1 MPDDKDLEA
10 PEVAGELPDPTD
22 ETQVG
27 EDTDAQEVDER
38 GVPKKNVYAEFSR
51 KLTKL
56 EKAAQ
61 DAIRERDLQI
71 QELQATLRTVQQRPV
86 QAPAVTTEPQ
96 YTKDQLMTAFKQAH
110 GDPELQTEVL
120 GRLLQLE
127 RTEALTQ
134 QQQQNMRE
142 QVRAAWNQQ
151 AAQAFPQLSDSG
163 SEFYRRVVVEL
174 QSRIQ
179 QGTVNEMSIWDAAN
193 AVANRYPDLV
203 KRPANGDT
211 MARGFGERSQ
221 TRPVA
226 KKKDKLPEVDP
237 QVWARYKQDFPQL
250 SEERIR
256 QRMKQIQE
264 RLVWGKNDE

>member
-1 MPDDKDLEA
+1 MPDDKDFVDPEA
-10 PEVAGELPDPTD
+10 SGETPDPTD

-27 EDTDAQEVDER
+27 EDTDVPEVDER

-86 QAPAVTTEPQ
+86 QAPAAVTTEPQ
-96 YTKDQLMTAFKQAH
+96 YTKEQLLTAFKQAH
-110 GDPELQTEVL
+110 DDPELQSEVL

-127 RTEALTQ
+127 KAEALTI

-151 AAQAFPQLSDSG
+151 AAQAFPQLADSG
-163 SEFYRRVVVEL
+163 SEFYRRVAVEL

-203 KRPANGDT
+203 KRNGDN

-226 KKKDKLPEVDP
+226 KKKDKLPDVDP

-256 QRMKQIQE
+256 QRMKNIQE
-264 RLVWGKNDE
+264 RLMWGKNDE